1 MAQRGREWN
10 CPKGCG
16 VIGAPSV
23 CLRCSRLL
31 EREEAQK
38 KKKNPLSGDIV
49 TDGAGVKWTRDDN
62 SGWWYWLAQ
71 DGTWQGS
78 VRTWTP
84 LPKKTGASLLNKSE
98 AKRGVAWSDDVSD
111 VASNSVAS
119 SVSTAAPAPPGAL
132 DKGERRRAARTAKR
146 AAAKGPASTIA
157 GPQDTEAQ
165 EKVHSCKVAVPAPAP
180 APSAKVSTNLEG
192 QSLSHMVET
201 IRGELGLDS
210 ALTMV
215 QVIAQANQ
223 QLEKSAE
230 GNLATQAKSL
240 LREIIQ
246 A

>member
-16 VIGAPSV
+16 VGTPSI
-23 CLRCSRLL
+23 CLQCKKLL
-31 EREEAQK
+31 EREEAQR
-38 KKKNPLSGDIV
+38 KKNIV
-49 TDGAGVKWTRDDN
+49 TDGAGVKWTCDNN
-62 SGWWYWLAQ
+62 SGWWYWLAK

-84 LPKKTGASLLNKSE
+84 LPKETGVQNKSE
-98 AKRGVAWSDDVSD
+98 AKRGVARSDDVSD
-111 VASNSVAS
+111 VASNSAAS
-119 SVSTAAPAPPGAL
+119 SVSTAAPAPPRAL

-146 AAAKGPASTIA
+146 AATKGLASTTA
-157 GPQDTEAQ
+157 APQDTEAQ
-165 EKVHSCKVAVPAPAP
+165 VKVHSCKVAVPAP

-210 ALTMV
+210 ALTLV

-223 QLEKSAE
+223 QLEKPAE

>member
-16 VIGAPSV
+16 EIGAPSV

-38 KKKNPLSGDIV
+38 KKKNPLPGDIV
-49 TDGAGVKWTRDDN
+49 TDGAGVKWACDDN

-84 LPKKTGASLLNKSE
+84 LPKKTEASLLNKSE

-111 VASNSVAS
+111 AASNSAAS

-146 AAAKGPASTIA
+146 AAAKGPASTIP

-165 EKVHSCKVAVPAPAP
+165 VKVHSCKVAVPAPAP
-180 APSAKVSTNLEG
+180 APSAINFEG

-223 QLEKSAE
+223 QLEKPAE